1 MLESRELGMNDIKQI
16 SDGQERT
23 AGEVT
28 YLGSKLPHSATWYLL
43 CEWRTLAKNKI

>member
-1 MLESRELGMNDIKQI
+1 MLKSRELGTKNIKQI

-28 YLGSKLPHSATWYLL
+28 YLGSKLASLIAP
-43 CEWRTLAKNKI
+43 